1 MAVRRQTYS
10 RQLIFTNL
18 KICLRYSIPSM
29 PCILYCGS
37 IAVSNFILHDIV
49 TKINDSYV
57 EFLLQVING
66 ILALGRK
73 TQGRFDGPVIGLKE
87 AVENDRE
94 LTEDQLSEGKSV
106 IGLQMGSKK
115 GSSQALATQYGLGRL
130 PTDYS

>member
-1 MAVRRQTYS
+1 M
-10 RQLIFTNL
+10 
-18 KICLRYSIPSM
+18 
-29 PCILYCGS
+29 
-37 IAVSNFILHDIV
+37 

-73 TQGRFDGPVIGLKE
+73 AQGRFDGPVIGLKE
-87 AVENDRE
+87 AVENYRE